1 MSATPSS
8 VRRTIDSTGEEIA
21 TFTKNDGS
29 EVQAVALDP
38 EVMGEILT
46 TAATDQTPVDQDT
59 AKASGGRVFRA
70 EVIFDDPP
78 PAGDLWLV
86 LVDKA
91 TAAITT
97 DKVFLRSPKIT
108 GDFASIDLGVYGVE
122 FLLGC
127 QLVLTSTPDEVT
139 LPVGGNAGFFQ
150 WAVI

>member
-8 VRRTIDSTGEEIA
+8 ITRSLDSAGDEIS

-46 TAATDQTPVDQDT
+46 TAATNGTPIDQDE

-70 EVIFDDPP
+70 EVILDDPP
-78 PAGDLWLV
+78 PGGSLWL
-86 LVDKA
+86 LIVDKA
-91 TAAITT
+91 TAAVNTN
-97 DKVFLRSPKIT
+97 VPFLRSPKIS

-122 FLLGC
+122 FLVGC
-127 QLVLTSTPDEVT
+127 QLVVSSTPDVVT
-139 LPVGGNAGFFQ
+139 LPGGAAGFFQ